1 MKLGEH
7 LKTKCTHRPNAH
19 GCDASV
25 SKEGSS
31 AAAGVTRGRAH
42 QNRKKVDGVPAFR
55 NRLKRKNEF
64 YGGAERESGRA
75 QCVSP
80 PEVTALEMVGLEVH
94 VSLTTMDTRVGF
106 TPTVVEDLLCQ
117 SVLPTSIA
125 LYASSTAAAAP
136 LTDKGVNVSSAS
148 VRELKELESTSGG
161 LFRLHWTQN
170 TGPHKKLLPSLEA
183 HWGKNNTLLVTI
195 DDDTEY
201 HREFLRELL
210 QGYLKSDRESVVARR
225 VRKIPLACSVYSD
238 GVCKP
243 TEIKPYDYNV
253 WGLLPSG
260 THAMLALP
268 TGVGG
273 VLYRP
278 HFFHPIVFDEQ
289 FRAVAATSDD
299 ISFRV
304 AALLKKVPVFVSEG
318 AICNGGCGMPIGQ
331 ISGRKLAGHRRP
343 SLADLNVGGHGNDRT
358 IKATLGFLHKAG
370 LIASP
375 TADGLL
381 GNETKCPVCPH

>member
-1 MKLGEH
+1 
-7 LKTKCTHRPNAH
+7 
-19 GCDASV
+19 
-25 SKEGSS
+25 
-31 AAAGVTRGRAH
+31 
-42 QNRKKVDGVPAFR
+42 
-55 NRLKRKNEF
+55 
-64 YGGAERESGRA
+64 
-75 QCVSP
+75 
-80 PEVTALEMVGLEVH
+80 MVGMEVH
-94 VSLTTMDTRVGF
+94 VSLTTMDTRVGL

-125 LYASSTAAAAP
+125 LYASNTAAAAP

-161 LFRLHWTQN
+161 LFRLHWTRN

-278 HFFHPIVFDEQ
+278 HFFHPIVFDEK

-318 AICNGGCGMPIGQ
+318 SICNGGCGMQIDQ